1 MTLGPF
7 ARFVVGKGRTRQDS
21 IMICPHK
28 MSNDAGGTVAKGDM
42 EHKLAAWLSGR
53 NGSDELSTCA
63 LVVAVLLVG
72 LNMLL
77 NSFLVSVIALV
88 LMAYAWW
95 RMSSK
100 NLEARENENGVF
112 VESLGPLRPW
122 VRNPVQAMGEAR
134 AYKHIKC
141 PECGQRVR
149 VPRGKGK
156 VRIKCPKCHHTFE
169 SRA

>member
-1 MTLGPF
+1 M
-7 ARFVVGKGRTRQDS
+7 
-21 IMICPHK
+21 
-28 MSNDAGGTVAKGDM
+28 AKGDM
-42 EHKLAAWLSGR
+42 EHKLAEWLRGR

-63 LVVAVLLVG
+63 LVVAIVLVAA
-72 LNMLL
+72 NMLL
-77 NSFLVSVIALV
+77 HSFLVSVIALA

-100 NLEARENENGVF
+100 DLEARENENGVF
-112 VESLGPLRPW
+112 VEFLGPMRSW
-122 VRNPVQAMGEAR
+122 VQSPAQAVAETR

-156 VRIKCPKCHHTFE
+156 VRITCPKCHNTFE
-169 SRA
+169 SHA

>member
-1 MTLGPF
+1 M
-7 ARFVVGKGRTRQDS
+7 AR
-21 IMICPHK
+21 
-28 MSNDAGGTVAKGDM
+28 GDM
-42 EHKLAAWLSGR
+42 ERKLAEWLRGR
-53 NGSDELSTCA
+53 NGTDELSTCA
-63 LVVAVLLVG
+63 LVLAVVLVG
-72 LNMLL
+72 LNILL
-77 NSFLVSVIALV
+77 RSFVVSVIALV

-122 VRNPVQAMGEAR
+122 IRNPAKAMAEAR

-156 VRIKCPKCHHTFE
+156 VRITCPKCRHTYE
-169 SRA
+169 ARA